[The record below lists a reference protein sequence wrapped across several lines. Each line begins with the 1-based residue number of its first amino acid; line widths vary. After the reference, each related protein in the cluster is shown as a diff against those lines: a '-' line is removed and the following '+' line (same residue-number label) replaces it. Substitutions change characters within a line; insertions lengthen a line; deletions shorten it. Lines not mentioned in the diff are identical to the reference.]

1 MVQGRKEG
9 QQGTGLRGTANDCS
23 RSSKKPTKEWLA
35 SEERG
40 AVGQGTLRT
49 LECDRILQQ
58 RGTRSTSGRGG
69 AGSCA
74 SPLGLDCN
82 NGLCVFRIGQG
93 EQGTESK

>member
-1 MVQGRKEG
+1 M
-9 QQGTGLRGTANDCS
+9 TAAGAA
-23 RSSKKPTKEWLA
+23 RSQPKSGCQPVLA

-49 LECDRILQQ
+49 LECGRILQQ

-93 EQGTESK
+93 E